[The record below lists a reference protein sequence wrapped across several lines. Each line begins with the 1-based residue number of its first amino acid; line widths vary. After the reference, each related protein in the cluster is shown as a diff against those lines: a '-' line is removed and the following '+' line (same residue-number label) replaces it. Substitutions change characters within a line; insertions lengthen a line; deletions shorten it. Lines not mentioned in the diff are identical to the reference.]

1 MIFTPEEIQRIFDIV
16 DYRLARIVGDVLGK
30 EFLTPDDKD
39 LLKRNGFDI
48 DQELLKIPPFYQAY
62 LFGRVSGMLKPTQ
75 IKTLDYKDLTSYI
88 ERKQYKRLSERE
100 KAEYR
105 AAATRTYSYIKGMGH
120 RFKETIANATAEE
133 EIKNTVEYRQLD
145 RGIKEGVLKRRSVQA
160 ITNTI
165 AGRLQDWNRD
175 WGRIVETEMQNI
187 YSLGKAQVIME
198 KHGTDA
204 LVYKQVFPQ
213 ACTHCRHLYTT
224 GGIGSKPRIFKLSQ
238 LIANGDNIGRKAKDW
253 KPVVATTHPF
263 CYSADTEVL
272 TKEGFKLFSVLNG
285 NEEFLSINTETGEG
299 EYVKAVKYIAVQ
311 YKGQMIERTSRDFNL
326 CTTPNHYHV
335 GLSQYESQK
344 GKIACLRKESD
355 LPASFKFLTHIPLW
369 KGKSPEVFVFDNKK
383 YDAKLFCEFMG
394 YYLSEGSIT
403 FYKDKFQRINIS
415 QCKKEG
421 RKKIFDCCQKLFKC
435 SLQKERIEVYLSRKD
450 IELINLFSSVK
461 GAFEKF
467 IPGFVKECSP
477 EYLSIF
483 LDAFCLGDGSIHKGT
498 VFDGYQCKPQ
508 RIFSTSSI
516 QLASDIGE
524 LLLKIGKRPSYRNK
538 GKSIYHCKKQKK
550 DYLAK
555 HDQWEI
561 NDLSVKFNLRSHME
575 ETLIEYNDLVY
586 DVELERNHTLVVR
599 RKGKVCV
606 SGNCRCELIYIPKG
620 YVWDQGLESF
630 IPPKDYKQLVERK
643 SKIKINIGDKT
654 FEV

>member
-30 EFLTPDDKD
+30 EFLTPDDID

-62 LFGRVSGMLKPTQ
+62 LFGRVSGVLKPAQ

-88 ERKQYKRLSERE
+88 ERKQYERLTERE

-120 RFKETIANATAEE
+120 RFKETITNATAEE

-145 RGIKEGVLKRRSVQA
+145 RVIKEGVLKRRSVQA

-204 LVYKQVFPQ
+204 FVYKQVFPQ

-238 LIANGDNIGRKAKDW
+238 LIANGDNIGRKTKDW
-253 KPVVATTHPF
+253 KPVVGTTHPF
-263 CYSADTEVL
+263 CYSSDTEVL
-272 TKEGFKLFSVLNG
+272 TKEGFKLFSALRG
-285 NEEFLSINTETGEG
+285 DEEFLSMNIETGEG
-299 EYVKAVKYIAVQ
+299 EYVKAVRYIATH
-311 YKGQMIERTSRDFNL
+311 YKGQMIERTNREFNL

-335 GLSQYESQK
+335 GLTSYDKKKGRIARLQK
-344 GKIACLRKESD
+344 ECD
-355 LPASFKFLTHIPLW
+355 LTDSFRFLTCIPFW
-369 KGKSPEVFVFDNKK
+369 KGRNPETFVFDDKE
-383 YDAKLFCEFMG
+383 YDAKIFCEFMG
-394 YYLSEGSIT
+394 YYLSEGPSIS
-403 FYKDKFQRINIS
+403 YKDKFWQIDMRR
-415 QCKKEG
+415 CRKEN
-421 RKKIFDCCQKLFKC
+421 REKIFNCTQKLFKC
-435 SLQKERIEVYLSRKD
+435 SLQGESIEVYLSEID
-450 IELINLFSSVK
+450 TELMNLFELTGKSS
-461 GAFEKF
+461 EKF
-467 IPGFVKECSP
+467 IPGFIKECSA
-477 EYLSIF
+477 EYLFIF
-483 LDAFCLGDGSIHKGT
+483 LDAFYIGNDIIYPEYILDRFQLGPLRT
-498 VFDGYQCKPQ
+498 YF
-508 RIFSTSSI
+508 TSSTQI
-516 QLASDIGE
+516 ASDIGE
-524 LLLKIGKRPSYRNK
+524 LLLKTGRRPSY
-538 GKSIYHCKKQKK
+538 YFKKQDRLIDYDRWEVNSLSKK
-550 DYLAK
+550 F
-555 HDQWEI
+555 
-561 NDLSVKFNLRSHME
+561 SFKFRMKEVLV
-575 ETLIEYNDLVY
+575 EYDDLVY

-599 RKGKVCV
+599 RGGKVCV

-620 YVWDQGLESF
+620 YVWDAETDSF
-630 IPPKDYKQLVERK
+630 TPPKDYKQLVERK
-643 SKIKINIGDKT
+643 SKIKINIGNKT